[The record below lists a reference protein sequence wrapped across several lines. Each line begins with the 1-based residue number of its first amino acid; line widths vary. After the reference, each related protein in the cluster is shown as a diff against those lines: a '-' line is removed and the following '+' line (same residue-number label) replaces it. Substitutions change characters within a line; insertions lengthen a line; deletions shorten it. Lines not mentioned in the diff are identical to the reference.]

1 MYCVPHDSFTALVMK
16 SRMALIVGIDA
27 EGKTAVT
34 SRLDD
39 EVSMDMPTLTL
50 TTFVDGLLFIL

>member
-1 MYCVPHDSFTALVMK
+1 MK

-39 EVSMDMPTLTL
+39 EVSMDMPMLTL